1 MKTELS
7 PYIIASNCTNLTDI
21 RDGINEIQDEM
32 KRLVSEG
39 KNVPSFFYSRLSKL
53 QAKRKKYE
61 QKNQIHMNV
70 TIRFFI
76 DEETLTMAVRH
87 CLHFHIE
94 PSFPN
99 VKKAIRNAVLN
110 NGKSIIDFPE
120 SWGEDIMEVN
130 QVEVDKALIR
140 LKPAFGLLRHSLI
153 SYLWGWT
160 SVVLMLQSYTCRLQ
174 P

>member
-7 PYIIASNCTNLTDI
+7 PYTIASNCTDLTDI
-21 RDGINEIQDEM
+21 RDGINEIQEEM

-53 QAKRKKYE
+53 QAKRKKFE

-87 CLHFHIE
+87 CLYFQIE

-120 SWGEDIMEVN
+120 AWGDDLMDIENEKVNEVL
-130 QVEVDKALIR
+130 KKIR
-140 LKPAFGLLRHSLI
+140 TQFGL
-153 SYLWGWT
+153 
-160 SVVLMLQSYTCRLQ
+160 
-174 P
+174 

>member
-1 MKTELS
+1 MMPWIYARHPTRTTDIKFNPINHIDMKTKLS
-7 PYIIASNCTNLTDI
+7 PYTIASNCTDLTDI

-53 QAKRKKYE
+53 QTKRKKFE

-76 DEETLTMAVRH
+76 DEETLAMAVRH
-87 CLHFHIE
+87 CLHFQIE

-120 SWGEDIMEVN
+120 AWGEELMNIKIDDVVKVVSN
-130 QVEVDKALIR
+130 
-140 LKPAFGLLRHSLI
+140 LKPFFGL
-153 SYLWGWT
+153 
-160 SVVLMLQSYTCRLQ
+160 
-174 P
+174 

>member
-1 MKTELS
+1 MMLWIYARLPTRTTDIKFNPINHIDMKTKLS
-7 PYIIASNCTNLTDI
+7 PYTIASNCTDLTDI
-21 RDGINEIQDEM
+21 RDGINEIQDEI

-53 QAKRKKYE
+53 QAKRKKFE

-76 DEETLTMAVRH
+76 DEETLAMAVRH
-87 CLHFHIE
+87 CLHFQIE

-120 SWGEDIMEVN
+120 AWGEELMNIKIDDVVKVVSN
-130 QVEVDKALIR
+130 
-140 LKPAFGLLRHSLI
+140 LKPFFGL
-153 SYLWGWT
+153 
-160 SVVLMLQSYTCRLQ
+160 
-174 P
+174 

>member
-1 MKTELS
+1 MKTKLS
-7 PYIIASNCTNLTDI
+7 PYTIASNCAVLTDI

-32 KRLVSEG
+32 KRLVSED

-87 CLHFHIE
+87 CLYFRIE

-110 NGKSIIDFPE
+110 KGKSIIDFPE
-120 SWGEDIMEVN
+120 SWGDDLMNVN
-130 QVEVDKALIR
+130 QVEVDKALKN
-140 LKPAFGLLRHSLI
+140 LN
-153 SYLWGWT
+153 
-160 SVVLMLQSYTCRLQ
+160 
-174 P
+174 

>member
-1 MKTELS
+1 MMRWIYARHPTRTTDIKFNPINHIDMKTKLS
-7 PYIIASNCTNLTDI
+7 PYTIASNCTDLTDI

-53 QAKRKKYE
+53 QTKRKKYE
-61 QKNQIHMNV
+61 QKNQVHMNV

-87 CLHFHIE
+87 CLHFQIE

-99 VKKAIRNAVLN
+99 VKKAIKNAVLN

-120 SWGEDIMEVN
+120 SWSDDLMDVENEKVNEVL
-130 QVEVDKALIR
+130 KKIR
-140 LKPAFGLLRHSLI
+140 TQFGL
-153 SYLWGWT
+153 
-160 SVVLMLQSYTCRLQ
+160 
-174 P
+174 

>member
-7 PYIIASNCTNLTDI
+7 PYTIASNCTDLTYI

-32 KRLVSEG
+32 KRLVSDG
-39 KNVPSFFYSRLSKL
+39 KEVPSFFYSRLSKL
-53 QAKRKKYE
+53 QAKRKKLE
-61 QKNQIHMNV
+61 QKNQVHMNV

-87 CLHFHIE
+87 CLHFQIE

-120 SWGEDIMEVN
+120 SWGDDLMYVDNEKVNEVL
-130 QVEVDKALIR
+130 KKIR
-140 LKPAFGLLRHSLI
+140 TQFGL
-153 SYLWGWT
+153 
-160 SVVLMLQSYTCRLQ
+160 
-174 P
+174 

>member
-1 MKTELS
+1 MKTKLS
-7 PYIIASNCTNLTDI
+7 PYTIASNCTDLTDI

-39 KNVPSFFYSRLSKL
+39 KSVPSFFYSRLSKL
-53 QAKRKKYE
+53 QSKRKKYE
-61 QKNQIHMNV
+61 QKNQVHMNV

-76 DEETLTMAVRH
+76 DEEVLAMAVRH
-87 CLHFHIE
+87 CKHFQIE

-130 QVEVDKALIR
+130 QVEVDKALIK
-140 LKPAFGLLRHSLI
+140 LKPVFGL
-153 SYLWGWT
+153 
-160 SVVLMLQSYTCRLQ
+160 
-174 P
+174 

>member
-1 MKTELS
+1 MKTKLS
-7 PYIIASNCTNLTDI
+7 PYTIASNCTDLTDI
-21 RDGINEIQDEM
+21 RDGINEIQDKM

-39 KNVPSFFYSRLSKL
+39 KDVPSFFYFRLSKL
-53 QAKRKKYE
+53 QSKRKKYE
-61 QKNQIHMNV
+61 QKNQVHMNV

-87 CLHFHIE
+87 CLYFQIE

-110 NGKSIIDFPE
+110 NGKSMIDFPE

-140 LKPAFGLLRHSLI
+140 LKPAFGL
-153 SYLWGWT
+153 
-160 SVVLMLQSYTCRLQ
+160 
-174 P
+174 

>member
-1 MKTELS
+1 MKTKLS
-7 PYIIASNCTNLTDI
+7 PYTIASNCTDLTDI
-21 RDGINEIQDEM
+21 RDGINEIQDKM

-39 KNVPSFFYSRLSKL
+39 KDVPSFFYSRLSKL
-53 QAKRKKYE
+53 QSKRKKYE
-61 QKNQIHMNV
+61 QKNQVHMNV

-87 CLHFHIE
+87 CLYFQIE

-110 NGKSIIDFPE
+110 NGKSMIDFPE

-140 LKPAFGLLRHSLI
+140 LKPAFGL
-153 SYLWGWT
+153 
-160 SVVLMLQSYTCRLQ
+160 
-174 P
+174 

>member
-1 MKTELS
+1 MKTKLS
-7 PYIIASNCTNLTDI
+7 PYTIASNCTDLTDI

-53 QAKRKKYE
+53 QSKRIKFE
-61 QKNQIHMNV
+61 QKNLVHMNV

-76 DEETLTMAVRH
+76 DDETLAMAVRH
-87 CLHFHIE
+87 CLYFQIE

-110 NGKSIIDFPE
+110 NGKSIIEFPE

-130 QVEVDKALIR
+130 QVEVDKALLV
-140 LKPAFGLLRHSLI
+140 LKSAFGL
-153 SYLWGWT
+153 
-160 SVVLMLQSYTCRLQ
+160 
-174 P
+174 

>member
-1 MKTELS
+1 MKAKLS
-7 PYIIASNCTNLTDI
+7 PYTIASNCTDLTDI
-21 RDGINEIQDEM
+21 RDGINEIHEEM

-53 QAKRKKYE
+53 QAKRKKFE

-87 CLHFHIE
+87 CLYFQIE

-120 SWGEDIMEVN
+120 AWGDDLMAIENEKVNEVL
-130 QVEVDKALIR
+130 KKIR
-140 LKPAFGLLRHSLI
+140 TQFGL
-153 SYLWGWT
+153 
-160 SVVLMLQSYTCRLQ
+160 
-174 P
+174 

>member
-1 MKTELS
+1 
-7 PYIIASNCTNLTDI
+7 
-21 RDGINEIQDEM
+21 
-32 KRLVSEG
+32 
-39 KNVPSFFYSRLSKL
+39 
-53 QAKRKKYE
+53 
-61 QKNQIHMNV
+61 MNV

-120 SWGEDIMEVN
+120 AWGDDLLDVENEKVN
-130 QVEVDKALIR
+130 EALRKIR
-140 LKPAFGLLRHSLI
+140 TQFGF
-153 SYLWGWT
+153 
-160 SVVLMLQSYTCRLQ
+160 
-174 P
+174 